1 LAVYQRNVW
10 GDTAVA
16 ILDGITGK
24 TLGTAPA
31 TNVVYIADKVG
42 PEINDAVFVDNNTF
56 RLSTN
61 EAIASTTISDTNTD
75 LQIGNAATIGGVVT
89 GTYTVG
95 SNTIT
100 IDTGAT
106 FSTSSYIVMTT
117 TATLTDVAGNI
128 STFFDP
134 GEKGIALGNT
144 ATSLIDIHTL
154 IGDYTITN
162 LLSNATT
169 ATLIGNDGN
178 NYIEGGDATADTI
191 TGGKGA
197 DEMDAGNGDTYII
210 HQGDS
215 TLVTFHDNNSSSS
228 VNNGD
233 TFTFANGA
241 DTINF
246 WGMKSGSATIQL
258 DSAMSQGALNS
269 AGAIGND
276 QYALVKG
283 WFNTYNGV
291 FNVGDTG
298 TSTLVVY
305 DGTVGSGISQTA
317 FVLNDTGT
325 LTLNNTAHVITA
337 VI

>member
-1 LAVYQRNVW
+1 
-10 GDTAVA
+10 
-16 ILDGITGK
+16 LDGITGK

-42 PEINDAVFVDNNTF
+42 PEINNAVFVNNHTLT
-56 RLSTN
+56 LSFN
-61 EAIASTTISDTNTD
+61 EAVASTTLSTATSDF
-75 LQIGNAATIGGVVT
+75 QIGNGATIGPVFEAT
-89 GTYTVG
+89 AFSSTFPT
-95 SNTIT
+95 TTLT
-100 IDTGAT
+100 IDTGAHT
-106 FSTSSYIVMTT
+106 LGATDYIVMTT
-117 TATLTDVAGNI
+117 TATVTDAAGNV

-134 GEKGIALGNT
+134 GEKGIALGNVG
-144 ATSLIDIHTL
+144 TSLIDIHTL
-154 IGDYTITN
+154 TGDYSIVN
-162 LLSNATT
+162 MLSTAT
-169 ATLIGNDGN
+169 AVTLIGNDGN
-178 NYIEGGDATADTI
+178 NYIEGTDAVDTI

-197 DEMDAGNGDTYII
+197 DEMDAGNGDKYII

-246 WGMKSGSATIQL
+246 WGMNSGSATIQL

-283 WFNTYNGV
+283 WFNADNGV

-317 FVLNDTGT
+317 FVLNEMGTGT
-325 LTLNNTAHVITA
+325 LTLNDTTHVITA